1 LASAFHVYAV
11 DALKQDKLTQ
21 LQLQLPAIEVNLS
34 GLGPSFNVIRKRVVA
49 DVFFKRWLY

>member
-1 LASAFHVYAV
+1 MYAV

-21 LQLQLPAIEVNLS
+21 LQLQLPTIEVNLS